1 MCKTW
6 YDNQILLARFR
17 NKIPGLFQLFGMIC
31 YIHFIAYHDCI
42 GENGCD
48 GCINL
53 DDPDNNGLQG
63 IVERLGNL
71 KQNQGFSVGL

>member
-1 MCKTW
+1 
-6 YDNQILLARFR
+6 
-17 NKIPGLFQLFGMIC
+17 MI
-31 YIHFIAYHDCI
+31 YFIHFVAYQDCI

-63 IVERLGNL
+63 IVGRLENL

>member
-1 MCKTW
+1 
-6 YDNQILLARFR
+6 
-17 NKIPGLFQLFGMIC
+17 MI
-31 YIHFIAYHDCI
+31 YYVHFVAYHDCI

-63 IVERLGNL
+63 IVGRLENL